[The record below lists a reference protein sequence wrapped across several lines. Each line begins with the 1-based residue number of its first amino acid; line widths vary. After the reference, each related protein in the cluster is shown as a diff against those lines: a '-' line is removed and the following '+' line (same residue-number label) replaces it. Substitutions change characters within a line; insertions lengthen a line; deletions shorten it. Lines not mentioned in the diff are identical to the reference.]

1 MRIET
6 KTRRSIN
13 IYIYIYKTGKLIKSI
28 KLEPCIGS
36 IAKYKTSDKRDN

>member
-13 IYIYIYKTGKLIKSI
+13 IYIYKTGKLIKSI